1 MKREPI
7 RNIALHDVFYLD
19 LRYWGYAW
27 FDALDLPNAYSTTY
41 VVPCE
46 YVAWQTRR
54 RYRFVQ
60 VRCPLFDE
68 VLHTLWDH
76 YYVFI
81 YGSVRA
87 LTDAHTL
94 VN

>member
-1 MKREPI
+1 MA
-7 RNIALHDVFYLD
+7 N
-19 LRYWGYAW
+19 
-27 FDALDLPNAYSTTY
+27 STLY
-41 VVPCE
+41 
-46 YVAWQTRR
+46 
-54 RYRFVQ
+54 Q

-68 VLHTLWDH
+68 VWHTLWDH

-94 VN
+94 VNEQFCLLYPDVLPDRNRDRLFTEFAARV